1 MNTVPAPRG
10 LLRGV
15 HNMEN
20 GVRLSRD
27 HFAAE
32 TTRKQRGVDEP
43 DARDEHR
50 GAPAGDARSRRD
62 PRDAK
67 NRLVLKRRRE
77 PKRPPPGWSLAR
89 SP

>member
-1 MNTVPAPRG
+1 MNTALRPRG
-10 LLRGV
+10 LLRGDAQYGERKV
-15 HNMEN
+15 CR
-20 GVRLSRD
+20 GD

-67 NRLVLKRRRE
+67 NRLY
-77 PKRPPPGWSLAR
+77 SNAAR
-89 SP
+89 GTEETAARV